1 MSASNAARIDDVY
14 GSPAPFALAHPL
26 TALGR
31 VLTQDELSALAADV
45 GARRSLWEPM
55 LDPRATVR
63 TYASLHREP
72 ELELWAIAWL
82 PENDTGWHDHETSS
96 GAVHV
101 IEGAL
106 EEHVLRVGG
115 ADRRRVH
122 GPGETFAFGP
132 DHIHRV
138 TCAGA
143 RAVSIHVYSPALWRL
158 GQYAVDDDGVLH
170 RMTVSYADELR
181 PVDLRVVSGG

>member
-1 MSASNAARIDDVY
+1 MTASQPARADDFP
-14 GSPAPFALAHPL
+14 SPAPSVLSHPL
-26 TALGR
+26 AALGR
-31 VLTQDELSALAADV
+31 VLTHEELATLAADV
-45 GARRSLWEPM
+45 GARRTLWEPM
-55 LDPRATVR
+55 LDSRATVR

-72 ELELWAIAWL
+72 ELEVWAIAWL
-82 PENDTGWHDHETSS
+82 PENDTGWHDHDVSS

-101 IEGAL
+101 IAGGL
-106 EEHVLRVGG
+106 EEHILRVGG
-115 ADRRRVH
+115 PERRRIH
-122 GPGETFAFGP
+122 GPGATFTFGP

-181 PVDLRVVSGG
+181 PLDARGLTAA